1 MHLCLAGLLSVLATL
16 AGIDQTQ
23 PRTAVT
29 ESSSAQGRQGS
40 DEAAVVGDW
49 KGESLVV
56 AKNTPA
62 KDEVVVWHIA
72 KGREP
77 GTLRVRAD
85 KIVNGRTITMGTLPF
100 KYDKA
105 QKTIVC
111 EYRQGVWR
119 LTVKENSME
128 GSLTTPDGTIFR
140 RVKLER
146 SE

>member
-1 MHLCLAGLLSVLATL
+1 
-16 AGIDQTQ
+16 
-23 PRTAVT
+23 
-29 ESSSAQGRQGS
+29 
-40 DEAAVVGDW
+40 
-49 KGESLVV
+49 V

-85 KIVNGRTITMGTLPF
+85 KIVNGRNITMGTLPF

-111 EYRQGVWR
+111 EYRHGVWR

-128 GSLTTPDGTIFR
+128 GSLTLSDGTILR

-146 SE
+146 ANSPRVSGAVSTSTISRYPP